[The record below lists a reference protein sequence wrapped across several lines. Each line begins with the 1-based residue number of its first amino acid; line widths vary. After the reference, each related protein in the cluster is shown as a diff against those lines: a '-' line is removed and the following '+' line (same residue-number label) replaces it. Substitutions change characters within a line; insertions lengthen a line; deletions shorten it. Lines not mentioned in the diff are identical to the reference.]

1 MYEALLIMALTVVA
15 TISMVIGIGELME
28 SKKSKDM
35 SMETMPS
42 MAEQSGTGMSESEAP
57 IVEGEPGTG
66 ISEIDLVYNDRM
78 SRIEGSKIKGIRKEG
93 NNLILEMMDE
103 VPAAPTENEEKMVD
117 AIKNDDSADMP
128 ENSMENKPVMED
140 TPAMEPHVESA
151 DNENKEVN
159 LMDKIKKMTKMD

>member
-28 SKKSKDM
+28 SKESKDM
-35 SMETMPS
+35 SMETMPNV
-42 MAEQSGTGMSESEAP
+42 AEQSGTGMSGSEASMA
-57 IVEGEPGTG
+57 EGEPGTG

-128 ENSMENKPVMED
+128 ENSMENC
-140 TPAMEPHVESA
+140 
-151 DNENKEVN
+151 
-159 LMDKIKKMTKMD
+159 

>member
-1 MYEALLIMALTVVA
+1 
-15 TISMVIGIGELME
+15 
-28 SKKSKDM
+28 
-35 SMETMPS
+35 
-42 MAEQSGTGMSESEAP
+42 
-57 IVEGEPGTG
+57 EGEPGTG

-151 DNENKEVN
+151 DNENKEGN